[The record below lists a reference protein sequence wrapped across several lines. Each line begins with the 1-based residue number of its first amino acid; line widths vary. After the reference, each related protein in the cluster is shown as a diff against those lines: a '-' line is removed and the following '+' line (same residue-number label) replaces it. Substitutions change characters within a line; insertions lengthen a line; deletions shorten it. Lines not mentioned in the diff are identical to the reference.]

1 MKQNQYLVPAAILAL
16 AIVILIVAFKPNK
29 ESVSNDG
36 MSKETTTL
44 ATPSA
49 RGGVTAPEMLPLLAK
64 VTELTEKTVQ
74 SQNEA
79 RSAQNEA
86 QSAKSQA
93 EQLAS
98 KLRAANQAL
107 EMSQQ
112 EVARLAKTIQDA
124 NDRSIKVG
132 MHISKAVSQ
141 IGSPSEIV
149 AFPLKFSEVYLKID
163 WGNKYDE
170 PHRGNIEYLTK
181 LRYKYATGKDSV
193 YWSEISS
200 TPSVGVNLS
209 PKPSVRRLAPP
220 TSVENSL
227 RVLYDDFRQAR
238 SQDPHS
244 IENDDQAW
252 LIGDQWIFIDK
263 NKIITAIGPSQY
275 TAKK

>member
-79 RSAQNEA
+79 QSAQKEA
-86 QSAKSQA
+86 QSAKNQA

-163 WGNKYDE
+163 WGKE
-170 PHRGNIEYLTK
+170 WIQSHRENIEYLKT
-181 LRYKYATGKDSV
+181 LRYKYAYGSNSV
-193 YWSEISS
+193 VKYSEFKIAHW
-200 TPSVGVNLS
+200 
-209 PKPSVRRLAPP
+209 K
-220 TSVENSL
+220 
-227 RVLYDDFRQAR
+227 LYDDFRQAR

-275 TAKK
+275 TTKE

>member
-79 RSAQNEA
+79 

-124 NDRSIKVG
+124 NDRSIRVG
-132 MHISKAVSQ
+132 MHIDEAVSR
-141 IGSPSEIV
+141 IGSPREILCYRDYSSSW
-149 AFPLKFSEVYLKID
+149 FRTKYTI
-163 WGNKYDE
+163 GNVNSSGNEKEKATWKYSFTL
-170 PHRGNIEYLTK
+170 IERDMK
-181 LRYKYATGKDSV
+181 SAQR
-193 YWSEISS
+193 
-200 TPSVGVNLS
+200 
-209 PKPSVRRLAPP
+209 
-220 TSVENSL
+220 
-227 RVLYDDFRQAR
+227 
-238 SQDPHS
+238 QDPAMNK
-244 IENDDQAW
+244 NDDQAW
-252 LIGDQWIFIDK
+252 LIGMQWIFIDK
-263 NKIITAIGPSQY
+263 NKIITSVGPSQY
-275 TAKK
+275 DFK

>member
-16 AIVILIVAFKPNK
+16 ALVILIVAFKPSK
-29 ESVSNDG
+29 ESTSDG

-79 RSAQNEA
+79 QSAQKEA
-86 QSAKSQA
+86 QSAKNQA

-163 WGNKYDE
+163 WDKDWA
-170 PHRGNIEYLTK
+170 HRKEINYLET
-181 LRYKYATGKDSV
+181 LRYKYAYG
-193 YWSEISS
+193 
-200 TPSVGVNLS
+200 N
-209 PKPSVRRLAPP
+209 
-220 TSVENSL
+220 NSNSFKIAHWN
-227 RVLYDDFRQAR
+227 LYDDFRQAR

-275 TAKK
+275 TTKK

>member
-1 MKQNQYLVPAAILAL
+1 
-16 AIVILIVAFKPNK
+16 
-29 ESVSNDG
+29 

-93 EQLAS
+93 EQLAG

-163 WGNKYDE
+163 WDKDWNYFNDINNLE
-170 PHRGNIEYLTK
+170 T
-181 LRYKYATGKDSV
+181 LRYKYAFGSNGAARYSRFKIAH
-193 YWSEISS
+193 W
-200 TPSVGVNLS
+200 
-209 PKPSVRRLAPP
+209 K
-220 TSVENSL
+220 
-227 RVLYDDFRQAR
+227 LYDDFRQAR

-275 TAKK
+275 TTKKWFLTICKFDKCGIS

>member
-79 RSAQNEA
+79 QSAQKEA
-86 QSAKSQA
+86 QSAKNQA

-98 KLRAANQAL
+98 RLSATNQAL

-112 EVARLAKTIQDA
+112 EVARLAKIIQDT
-124 NDRSIKVG
+124 NDRSIKIG
-132 MHISKAVSQ
+132 MHIDEAVRR
-141 IGSPSEIV
+141 IGSPSEIYGI
-149 AFPLKFSEVYLKID
+149 PNIPPQYQHNYDYKRIKHSPGKFTASGGIAD
-163 WGNKYDE
+163 
-170 PHRGNIEYLTK
+170 TK
-181 LRYKYATGKDSV
+181 FMQDTYKYPDGILFADMTSA
-193 YWSEISS
+193 
-200 TPSVGVNLS
+200 
-209 PKPSVRRLAPP
+209 RR
-220 TSVENSL
+220 
-227 RVLYDDFRQAR
+227 
-238 SQDPHS
+238 QDP
-244 IENDDQAW
+244 EMNKNDAQAW

-263 NKIITAIGPSQY
+263 NKIITSTGPSQY
-275 TAKK
+275 AADE

>member
-79 RSAQNEA
+79 

-124 NDRSIKVG
+124 NDRSIRVG
-132 MHISKAVSQ
+132 MHIDEAVSR
-141 IGSPSEIV
+141 IGSPREI
-149 AFPLKFSEVYLKID
+149 LCYRDYSSSWMRTKYTI
-163 WGNKYDE
+163 GNVNSSGNEKEKATWKYSFTL
-170 PHRGNIEYLTK
+170 IERDMK
-181 LRYKYATGKDSV
+181 SAQR
-193 YWSEISS
+193 
-200 TPSVGVNLS
+200 
-209 PKPSVRRLAPP
+209 
-220 TSVENSL
+220 
-227 RVLYDDFRQAR
+227 
-238 SQDPHS
+238 QDPAMNK
-244 IENDDQAW
+244 NDDQAW
-252 LIGDQWIFIDK
+252 LIGMQWIFIDK
-263 NKIITAIGPSQY
+263 NKIITSVGPSQY
-275 TAKK
+275 DFK

>member
-93 EQLAS
+93 EQLAG

-124 NDRSIKVG
+124 NDRSIRVG
-132 MHISKAVSQ
+132 MHIDEAVSR
-141 IGSPSEIV
+141 IGSPREI
-149 AFPLKFSEVYLKID
+149 LCYRDYSSSWMRTKYTI
-163 WGNKYDE
+163 GNVNSSGNEKEKATWKYSFTL
-170 PHRGNIEYLTK
+170 IERDMK
-181 LRYKYATGKDSV
+181 SAQR
-193 YWSEISS
+193 
-200 TPSVGVNLS
+200 
-209 PKPSVRRLAPP
+209 
-220 TSVENSL
+220 
-227 RVLYDDFRQAR
+227 
-238 SQDPHS
+238 QDPAMNK
-244 IENDDQAW
+244 NDDQAW
-252 LIGDQWIFIDK
+252 LIGMQWIFIDK
-263 NKIITAIGPSQY
+263 NKIITSVGPSQY
-275 TAKK
+275 DFK

>member
-79 RSAQNEA
+79 QSAQKEA
-86 QSAKSQA
+86 QSAKNQA

-132 MHISKAVSQ
+132 MHIDEAVRR
-141 IGSPSEIV
+141 IGSPSEI
-149 AFPLKFSEVYLKID
+149 LCYRGKID
-163 WGNKYDE
+163 GWGRTKYSL
-170 PHRGNIEYLTK
+170 GNLSAKGNAGEEYFNI
-181 LRYKYATGKDSV
+181 YKYPDELIKSDMKSAQ
-193 YWSEISS
+193 
-200 TPSVGVNLS
+200 
-209 PKPSVRRLAPP
+209 R
-220 TSVENSL
+220 
-227 RVLYDDFRQAR
+227 
-238 SQDPHS
+238 QDP
-244 IENDDQAW
+244 AM
-252 LIGDQWIFIDK
+252 
-263 NKIITAIGPSQY
+263 NKMMIRRG
-275 TAKK
+275 

>member
-79 RSAQNEA
+79 QSAQKEA
-86 QSAKSQA
+86 QSAKNQA

-163 WGNKYDE
+163 WGKKWFE
-170 PHRGNIEYLTK
+170 PHRENIEYLKT
-181 LRYKYATGKDSV
+181 LRYKYALGERYSNGGWKDS
-193 YWSEISS
+193 EFKIS
-200 TPSVGVNLS
+200 PWD
-209 PKPSVRRLAPP
+209 
-220 TSVENSL
+220 
-227 RVLYDDFRQAR
+227 LYDDFRQAR

-275 TAKK
+275 TTKK